1 MAKNVCETLLD
12 TLAQVGVE
20 QIFGMTGDALNPFL
34 DAIRR
39 DGRFEWIGIRHE
51 ETGAFAAAAQAKLTG
66 KLAVCCGTVGP
77 GAIHLINGLYDAKR
91 DHAPVLAI
99 TGHVPLAEQGTD
111 YFQEVDIRNLF
122 QDVTVY
128 NEFINSPA
136 QLPRVAELAVQSALT
151 LGGVS
156 HLSIPTDVI
165 AQDVPNRTSQREI
178 FTPKAQIMPCPKE
191 LQRAADLLNKGGKIT
206 VLAGDGCRGSRDELL
221 GLAQTLNAPIV
232 RTLRATDVMEYDNPH
247 WIGGIGMLGTPQGLA
262 ALDDC
267 DTLLMLGSDFPY
279 SVFLPKKKNIIQVD
293 IRPERLGK
301 RCPVTVG
308 IVGHVQPTIEALQ
321 ALLRENPETNFLKGL
336 QDQRSKWDARMDRKA
351 DPSRG
356 KPDKIPPQAVT
367 RLACDLADDDAVFVA
382 DVGLI
387 TGWTAR
393 HLRIRGTQRLLGS
406 FNHGSLGVAVPG
418 AMGVQLLDRSRQV
431 IAMAGDGGFN
441 MMMQDL
447 VTAVRYELPTVFIV
461 FNNRKLGFVEVEMQ
475 ASGFPKYGTSLRNP
489 NYALIAEACGGAG
502 KVVSEPDQLEDALRT
517 AYAARIPYVLDVQVN
532 PDELLF
538 PPKIDPA
545 HAWGFSLAKLKEV
558 FVEGENQ

>member
-12 TLAQVGVE
+12 ILAQVGVK

-99 TGHVPLAEQGTD
+99 TGHVPLTEQGTD

-122 QDVTVY
+122 QDVTIY

-136 QLPRVAELAVQSALT
+136 QLPRVAEQAVQTALT

-165 AQDVPNRTSQREI
+165 AQDVPGNSAGREI
-178 FTPKAQIMPCPKE
+178 FIQKGHIMPCPNE
-191 LQRAADLLNKGGKIT
+191 LQRAADLLNEGGKIT
-206 VLAGDGCRGSRDELL
+206 LLAGDGCRGSREELL
-221 GLAQTLNAPIV
+221 QLAQSLQAPIV
-232 RTLRATDVMEYDNPH
+232 RTLRATDVVEYENPH

-267 DTLLMLGSDFPY
+267 DTLLMLGTDFPY
-279 SVFLPKKKNIIQVD
+279 SVFLPKHKNIIQVD

-301 RCPVTVG
+301 RCPVNVG
-308 IVGHVQPTIEALQ
+308 IVGHIQPTLQ
-321 ALLRENPETNFLKGL
+321 ALQSLIHENPHGEFLRNL
-336 QDQRSKWDARMDRKA
+336 QNQRNKWDARMDRKA

-356 KPDKIPPQAVT
+356 KPGRIPPQAVT
-367 RLACDLADDDAVFVA
+367 RLACDLADDDAIFVA

-393 HLRIRGTQRLLGS
+393 HLRMRGQQRLLGS
-406 FNHGSLGVAVPG
+406 FNHGSLGVAVPA

-447 VTAVRYELPTVFIV
+447 VTAVRYEIPTTFIV

-475 ASGFPKYGTSLRNP
+475 ASGFPKYGTNLRNP
-489 NYALIAEACGGAG
+489 NYALIAEACGATG
-502 KVVSEPDQLEDALRT
+502 KVVEHPDQLEESLRAAYT
-517 AYAARIPYVLDVQVN
+517 AQTPYVLDVQVN

-558 FVEGENQ
+558 FVEEEAN

>member
-1 MAKNVCETLLD
+1 MANIVCESLLD
-12 TLAQVGVE
+12 TLAEVGVKH
-20 QIFGMTGDALNPFL
+20 IFGMTGDALNPFL

-99 TGHVPLAEQGTD
+99 TGHVPLSEQGTD

-136 QLPRVAELAVQSALT
+136 QLPRVAQQAIQSALT
-151 LGGVS
+151 LGGVA

-165 AQDVPNRTSQREI
+165 AQNVPQSSLKREI
-178 FTPKAQIMPCPKE
+178 FLPKAHIMPCPEE
-191 LQRAADLLNKGGKIT
+191 LQRAADLLNQGGKIT
-206 VLAGDGCRGSRDELL
+206 ILAGDGCRGARDELL
-221 GLAQTLNAPIV
+221 QLAETLNAPIV
-232 RTLRATDVMEYDNPH
+232 RTLRATDVMEYENPH

-279 SVFLPKKKNIIQVD
+279 SVFLPKKKDIIQVD
-293 IRPERLGK
+293 IKPERIGK

-308 IVGHVQPTIEALQ
+308 IIGHIKPTLQTLQ
-321 ALLRENPETNFLKGL
+321 ASLQKNSETEFLSKL
-336 QDQRSKWDARMDRKA
+336 QEQRRKWDARMDSKA
-351 DPSRG
+351 DPARG
-356 KPDKIPPQAVT
+356 KPGRIPPQAVT
-367 RLACDLADDDAVFVA
+367 RLASDLANDDAVFVA

-393 HLRIRGTQRLLGS
+393 HLRLRGTQRLLGS
-406 FNHGSLGVAVPG
+406 FNHGSLGVALPAAIG
-418 AMGVQLLDRSRQV
+418 AQLLDRGRQV
-431 IAMAGDGGFN
+431 VALAGDGGFN
-441 MMMQDL
+441 MMVQDL

-489 NYALIAEACGGAG
+489 DYALMAKACGAMGR
-502 KVVSEPDQLEDALRT
+502 VVNNPDELEEAIRT
-517 AYAARIPYVLDVQVN
+517 AYAAREPYVLDVQVN

-538 PPKIDPA
+538 PPKIDAA

-558 FVEGENQ
+558 FVEEEAR

>member
-1 MAKNVCETLLD
+1 MSKSVCETLLNI
-12 TLAQVGVE
+12 LAQAGVK

-91 DHAPVLAI
+91 DRAPVLAI
-99 TGHVPLAEQGTD
+99 TGHVPLTEQGTD

-122 QDVTVY
+122 QDVTVF

-136 QLPRVAELAVQSALT
+136 QLPRVAEMAVQSALT
-151 LGGVS
+151 LNGVS

-165 AQDVPNRTSQREI
+165 AQDVPGNTIGRE
-178 FTPKAQIMPCPKE
+178 FLLPKALVMPCPRE
-191 LQRAADLLNKGGKIT
+191 LQRAADLLNKGGNIT
-206 VLAGDGCRGSRDELL
+206 LLAGDGCRGSREDLL
-221 GLAQTLNAPIV
+221 RLAEMLNAPIV

-262 ALDDC
+262 ALNDC

-279 SVFLPKKKNIIQVD
+279 SVFLPENKNIIQVD
-293 IRPERLGK
+293 IKPERLGK
-301 RCPVTVG
+301 RCSVEVG
-308 IVGHVQPTIEALQ
+308 IVGHVQPTLQ
-321 ALLRENPETNFLKGL
+321 ALQKLVVGNPNTKFLNRL
-336 QDQRSKWDARMDRKA
+336 QDQRTKWDARMDQKA
-351 DPSRG
+351 DPLRG
-356 KPDKIPPQAVT
+356 KPGRIPPQAVT
-367 RLACDLADDDAVFVA
+367 RLACDLADDDAVFTV
-382 DVGLI
+382 DVGLV
-387 TGWTAR
+387 TGWAAR

-406 FNHGSLGVAVPG
+406 FNHGSLGVAVPA

-431 IAMAGDGGFN
+431 VALAGDGGFN

-447 VTAVRYELPTVFIV
+447 VTAVRYDLPTVFIV
-461 FNNRKLGFVEVEMQ
+461 LNNRKLGFVEVEMQ
-475 ASGFPKYGTSLRNP
+475 AAGFPKYGTSLRNP
-489 NYALIAEACGGAG
+489 NFASIAEACGGSG
-502 KVVSEPDQLEDALRT
+502 IVVDQPDKLESALRS
-517 AYAARIPYVLDVQVN
+517 AYAAGKPYVLDVQVN

-538 PPKIDPA
+538 PPKIDPG
-545 HAWGFSLAKLKEV
+545 HAWGYSLAKLKEV
-558 FVEGENQ
+558 FIEEETH

>member
-1 MAKNVCETLLD
+1 MAKDVCESLLD
-12 TLAQVGVE
+12 TLAQVGVK

-66 KLAVCCGTVGP
+66 NLAVCCGTVGP

-99 TGHVPLAEQGTD
+99 TGHVPLSEQGTS

-136 QLPRVAELAVQSALT
+136 QLPRVAQQAVQTALT
-151 LGGVS
+151 QGGVA

-165 AQDVPNRTSQREI
+165 AQDVPRSSLERDV
-178 FTPKAQIMPCPKE
+178 FVPKAHMMPCPDE
-191 LQRAADLLNKGGKIT
+191 LQRAADLLNRGGKIT

-221 GLAQTLNAPIV
+221 ALANTLNAPIV
-232 RTLRATDVMEYDNPH
+232 RTLRATDVVEYDNPH
-247 WIGGIGMLGTPQGLA
+247 WIGGIGMLGTPQGVA

-293 IRPERLGK
+293 IKPQRIGR
-301 RCPVTVG
+301 RCPVTAG
-308 IVGHVQPTIEALQ
+308 IIGHIRPTLKTLQPLLQ
-321 ALLRENPETNFLKGL
+321 DNENTSFLSGL
-336 QDQRSKWDARMDRKA
+336 QEQRRNWDERMDGKA

-356 KPDKIPPQAVT
+356 KPGRIPPQAVT
-367 RLACDLADDDAVFVA
+367 RLVCDLANDDAVFVA

-387 TGWTAR
+387 TGWAAR
-393 HLRIRGTQRLLGS
+393 HLRLRGTQRLLGS
-406 FNHGSLGVAVPG
+406 FNHGSLGVAVPAAIG
-418 AMGVQLLDRSRQV
+418 AQLLDRNRQV
-431 IAMAGDGGFN
+431 VAMAGDGGFN

-447 VTAVRYELPTVFIV
+447 VTAVRYELPTVFLV

-475 ASGFPKYGTSLRNP
+475 ASGFPKYGSNLRNP
-489 NYALIAEACGGAG
+489 DYALIAEACGCTGRVVEHPDELEGAI
-502 KVVSEPDQLEDALRT
+502 RT
-517 AYAARIPYVLDVQVN
+517 AYAARAPYVLDVQVN

-538 PPKIDPA
+538 PPKIDAA

-558 FVEGENQ
+558 FVEEEAH